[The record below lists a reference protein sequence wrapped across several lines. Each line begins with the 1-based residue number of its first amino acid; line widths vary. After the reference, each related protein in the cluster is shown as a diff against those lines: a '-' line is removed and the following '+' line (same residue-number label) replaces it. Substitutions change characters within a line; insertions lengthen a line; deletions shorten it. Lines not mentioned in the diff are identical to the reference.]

1 MPSQGDYRLLAQY
14 FLGLAKACTE
24 PSNADR
30 YRAIAADYFDRA
42 GQVGESSPVAHSS
55 KFSARRKRITLPRG
69 FATSKA
75 SLDMSKEADRP
86 PTQC

>member
-14 FLGLAKACTE
+14 YLSLAKASTE

-42 GQVGESSPVAHSS
+42 VQDGAAVPVAQQQQQIQPPED
-55 KFSARRKRITLPRG
+55 AR
-69 FATSKA
+69 
-75 SLDMSKEADRP
+75 
-86 PTQC
+86 